1 MRIYTRT
8 GDTGETGLIGGQRV
22 PKDDPR
28 VEAYGTVDELN
39 ATLGLARCY
48 LHDMPDLDELLER
61 VQNELFDIGAELAS
75 PPERAAQFQ
84 SIEEQHILALE
95 NAIDQLET
103 ELEPLRQ
110 FILPGGTLAA
120 AHLHLARTVCRRAER
135 CVVHLSRLSTV
146 NAAIIKY
153 LNRLSDLLFVMARVA
168 NHRAGVGDVK
178 WDDPG
183 WRRKRAR
190 AAENAQP

>member
-39 ATLGLARCY
+39 TTLGLARCY

-61 VQNELFDIGAELAS
+61 IQNELFDIGAELAS

-135 CVVHLSRLSTV
+135 RVVHLSRVSTV

-168 NHRAGVGDVK
+168 NHRMGVEDVK
-178 WDDPG
+178 WGEPG
-183 WRRKRAR
+183 WRRKRAQTFK
-190 AAENAQP
+190 NLQP

>member
-39 ATLGLARCY
+39 AVLGVARGY
-48 LHDMPDLDELLER
+48 LRDQPELDALLER
-61 VQNELFDIGAELAS
+61 IQNELFDIGAELAS

-84 SIEEQHILALE
+84 TIEERHITAME
-95 NAIDQLET
+95 EAIDRFEE
-103 ELEPLRQ
+103 ELSPLRQ
-110 FILPGGTLAA
+110 FILPGGTQAA
-120 AHLHLARTVCRRAER
+120 AYLHLARTVCRRAER
-135 CVVHLSRLSTV
+135 QVVRLSHSSTV

-168 NHRAGVGDVK
+168 NHRAGVEDVK
-178 WDDPG
+178 WGEPG
-183 WRRKRAR
+183 WRRKRAQSQEER
-190 AAENAQP
+190 TP